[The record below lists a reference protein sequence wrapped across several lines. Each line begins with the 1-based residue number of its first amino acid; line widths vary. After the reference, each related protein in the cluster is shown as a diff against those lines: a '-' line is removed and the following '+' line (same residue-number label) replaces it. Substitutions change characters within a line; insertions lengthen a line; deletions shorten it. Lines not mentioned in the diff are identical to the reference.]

1 MDLTSLFLGI
11 ADGLRPAEGFGTVHV
26 QILTCN
32 VDQDRVADGRSTWTQ
47 GLGML
52 PPGGNLIL
60 QRIDG
65 EPTRIYMGAAID
77 GIQEFQENWRGKPWM
92 KLR

>member
-1 MDLTSLFLGI
+1 MFLGI
-11 ADGLRPAEGFGTVHV
+11 ADGIRPAEGFGTVHV

-32 VDQDRVADGRSTWTQ
+32 VDQDRVADGRSTCIQ

-60 QRIDG
+60 QRIDS
-65 EPTRIYMGAAID
+65 EHTRILIGCGD
-77 GIQEFQENWRGKPWM
+77 
-92 KLR
+92 